1 MKYKLITNIL
11 NKFDMEEF
19 ENKTT
24 GEIDIQNELVNIIPE
39 TNFNQKEVMIDINQ
53 ITNSQIF
60 DLKNKDSNSII
71 IENENSERITTS
83 NINNSDMININDYQ
97 NNYHLTSIQGNH
109 LTREE
114 RWEYL
119 KKYWNLTDSYIIG
132 ILRKG
137 ENIPDL
143 FWLYEARDLDGNLLE
158 YPIVGLSERNM
169 LQVAG
174 IFVGKDY
181 KLKNNSIVKLKIELS
196 KDSEQEKRNNPFLV
210 NAVNRSWKTI
220 DRIPSNFIIHQSD
233 GSVYI
238 EESIKNHFIETQ
250 KKDLEIEISSK
261 ISEIKTELSD
271 LQNERNKSIEYV
283 ELIKQETASTIDEKD
298 KINSIIQNI
307 TNQKEILNNQIED
320 LKKIKYYEEEMLNK
334 NLEKLKG
341 FIKSKAEWLKKLDF
355 ISDDEYNN
363 VMEIKNENSLN
374 EEFIDFQ
381 NDLHGDYN
389 KLIDQVHSF
398 LFQNNMIYPR
408 KLLED
413 FVTLL
418 RTNDLIILAGLS
430 GSGKTNLVK
439 SFANAVNGKAVIIP
453 VKPNWTSSEDLV
465 GYYNPLQKKY
475 LPTYFLEALI
485 EAQRNPEKL
494 YLICLDEMN
503 LARVEYYFA
512 DFLSALEERSQKP
525 EISLY
530 SDEEAGHVLSEFK
543 AVVKILESIKEDNKE
558 ILFDSFTSFL
568 KNGEIS
574 KRIKEILGLNGNESF
589 IGLHSY
595 LRRMI
600 SGVLNIPS
608 VLVFP
613 ENVRIIGAVNIDE
626 TTYYL
631 SPKVLDRAHVLRFDS
646 PLNFDI
652 EKIKNEIVSVD
663 MPNRRVNINNYHFLP
678 QRESYPKNDMDDSI
692 IIKLIG
698 LRNTYLSKMGID
710 IGYRTLRQSILYKN
724 LMKDINNSE
733 EHIFN
738 NILIHKILPR
748 FSFDGKVKVDNEK
761 EISSLVEEL
770 YNFLKNQFGNSLND
784 FHYMKATEELERM
797 LVNSKKS
804 DYIFN
809 YWS

>member
-1 MKYKLITNIL
+1 MDGSETTINSEIVSTQDNVSVLE
-11 NKFDMEEF
+11 MEDIPTSF
-19 ENKTT
+19 TENK
-24 GEIDIQNELVNIIPE
+24 IDL
-39 TNFNQKEVMIDINQ
+39 
-53 ITNSQIF
+53 
-60 DLKNKDSNSII
+60 
-71 IENENSERITTS
+71 
-83 NINNSDMININDYQ
+83 Y
-97 NNYHLTSIQGNH
+97 LTSAQANQ
-109 LTREE
+109 LSREE
-114 RWEYL
+114 RWDYL
-119 KKYWNLTDSYIIG
+119 KQCWEITDNLVIG
-132 ILRKG
+132 IIRKTKYFDKKTQSMKDHFRLHEICNFKG
-137 ENIPDL
+137 M
-143 FWLYEARDLDGNLLE
+143 YLE
-158 YPIVGLSERNM
+158 YPIEDLEM
-169 LQVAG
+169 D
-174 IFVGKDY
+174 FT
-181 KLKNNSIVKLKIELS
+181 LKNQGLYIPWDKKLVDNIIVKLEIELS
-196 KDSEQEKRNNPFLV
+196 TDLEQEKRSNPFLV
-210 NAVNRSWKTI
+210 NAVHNSWKKI
-220 DRIPSNFIIHQSD
+220 DKIPSNFIIYQSD

-250 KKDLEIEISSK
+250 KNDLQIEISAK
-261 ISEIKTELSD
+261 ISQIKTELED
-271 LQNERNKSIEYV
+271 LQNKREKSIEYL
-283 ELIKQETASTIDEKD
+283 ESIKQDSAGLIEEKD
-298 KINSIIQNI
+298 KISSIIQNI
-307 TNQKEILNNQIED
+307 TNQKEDLENQIEN
-320 LKKIKYYEEEMLNK
+320 LKKIKYNEEEMLNK
-334 NLEKLKG
+334 NLEQLRG
-341 FIKSKAEWLKKLDF
+341 FIRSKADWLLKLDF
-355 ISDDEYNN
+355 ISEDEYNN
-363 VMEIKNENSLN
+363 LMEIKTEISTNGEIL
-374 EEFIDFQ
+374 DFQ
-381 NDLHGDYN
+381 SDLNGDYI
-389 KLIDQVHSF
+389 KLLDQVHAY

-413 FVTLL
+413 FLTLL

-475 LPTYFLEALI
+475 LPTSFLESLI

-512 DFLSALEERSQKP
+512 DFLSALEERNQKP

-543 AVVKILESIKEDNKE
+543 AVVKILESIKEDFKNIE
-558 ILFDSFTSFL
+558 INSFTSFL
-568 KNGEIS
+568 ENEDVS
-574 KRIKEILGLNGNESF
+574 KRIREILGLTENESF

-600 SGVLNIPS
+600 SGILNIPS
-608 VLVFP
+608 VLEFP

-652 EKIKNEIVSVD
+652 ERIKNEIVSVEF
-663 MPNRRVNINNYHFLP
+663 PNRRVNINNYHFLP
-678 QRESYPKNDMDDSI
+678 HRDSYPNSNMEDGI
-692 IIKLIG
+692 IIKLIE

-710 IGYRTLRQSILYKN
+710 IGYRTLRQSILYKE
-724 LMKDINNSE
+724 LMKDIVNSE
-733 EHIFN
+733 DETFN

-748 FSFDGKVKVDNEK
+748 FSFDGKVKVDNER
-761 EISSLVEEL
+761 EVATLVEEL
-770 YNFLKNQFGNSLND
+770 FNFLKNQFEDRLNN

-804 DYIFN
+804 DNIFN